1 MLKDDL
7 IKLKDAALA
16 DLKNI
21 KDLKG
26 LEDFGVKYF
35 GRKDGELTR
44 ILRGL
49 KDLAIEE
56 RKVVGELANTI
67 KRDIETALEEFRGR
81 LAAEK
86 APAIDLTISGI
97 EPQTG
102 HLHPITQF
110 MRKVTD
116 IFVSM
121 GFDVVDG
128 PEVETEKYNFDLLNI
143 PADHPARDM
152 WDTFYVKSQALPL
165 TKGEL
170 EGVDHPQPL
179 LSKEGSNRLLLRTH
193 TSPVQIRAMES
204 RKPPVRLIVPG
215 RVFRHEATDAGHE
228 TNFYQCEGLV
238 IDENVSMANL
248 IATLDIFLKKIFGEK
263 TEMRV
268 RPSYFPFVEPGIEVD
283 MSCLICNGVG
293 CSSCKKSGWVEVLGA
308 GMVHPVV
315 LKNMGV
321 DPEKYT
327 GFAFGLGID
336 RFAALYYGINDIRL
350 SYSGDLRFIRQF

>member
-7 IKLKDAALA
+7 LKLKDAALA
-16 DLKNI
+16 DLGKI
-21 KDLKG
+21 KDLKD

-35 GRKDGELTR
+35 GRKDGELTK

-56 RKVVGELANTI
+56 RKIVGELANTI
-67 KRDIETALEEFRGR
+67 KRDIEAALEEFRGR
-81 LAAEK
+81 LDAES

-97 EPQTG
+97 EPEMG

-110 MRKVTD
+110 MKRVVD

-128 PEVETEKYNFDLLNI
+128 PEIETDRYNFDLLNI

-152 WDTFYVKSQALPL
+152 WDTFYVKSA
-165 TKGEL
+165 G
-170 EGVDHPQPL
+170 
-179 LSKEGSNRLLLRTH
+179 KEKLLLRTH

-238 IDENVSMANL
+238 IGEDVSMANL
-248 IATLDIFLKKIFGEK
+248 IATLDVFLKKIFGDK
-263 TEMRV
+263 TKIRV

-283 MSCLICNGVG
+283 MSCRICAGVG
-293 CSSCKKSGWVEVLGA
+293 CSSCKRTGWVEVLGA

-350 SYSGDLRFIRQF
+350 SYSGDLRFIKQF

>member
-7 IKLKDAALA
+7 LKLKDAALA
-16 DLKNI
+16 DLAKI
-21 KDLKG
+21 KDLKD

-35 GRKDGELTR
+35 GRKEGELTN

-49 KDLAIEE
+49 KDLALEE
-56 RKVVGELANTI
+56 RKVAGELANNI
-67 KRDIETALEEFRGR
+67 KRDIEAALEESRGK
-81 LAAEK
+81 LAAISG
-86 APAIDLTISGI
+86 PAIDLTISGI
-97 EPQTG
+97 EPGMG

-110 MRKVTD
+110 MRRVVD

-121 GFDVVDG
+121 GFDVIDG
-128 PEVETEKYNFDLLNI
+128 PEIETDRYNFDLLNI

-152 WDTFYVKSQALPL
+152 WDTFYIKSQSLPL
-165 TKGEL
+165 G
-170 EGVDHPQPL
+170 
-179 LSKEGSNRLLLRTH
+179 KEGSPDRLLLRTH
-193 TSPVQIRAMES
+193 TSPVQIRAMEG

-238 IDENVSMANL
+238 IGENVSMANL
-248 IATLDIFLKKIFGEK
+248 VATLDVFLKKVFGDK
-263 TEMRV
+263 TKMRV

-283 MSCLICNGVG
+283 MSCRICNGTG
-293 CSSCKKSGWVEVLGA
+293 CSSCKRTGWVEVLGA

-321 DPEKYT
+321 DPEKFT

-350 SYSGDLRFIRQF
+350 SYSGDLRFIKQF